1 MLRFS
6 VPLVPLVLLVPLVVH
21 GQECQDTCSGT
32 STPQMCTTS
41 VVGNDGKTRCKRVCC
56 RAEEECLVVT
66 YIEGGVSKTG
76 PACGAA
82 CRLVLHSASD
92 QEATCSAASPR
103 KIASRTPRVRGG

>member
-6 VPLVPLVLLVPLVVH
+6 VALVPLVLLVPLVVH

-82 CRLVLHSASD
+82 CRPGTAFC
-92 QEATCSAASPR
+92 QRP
-103 KIASRTPRVRGG
+103 GGNLLEKLFDRWAHI